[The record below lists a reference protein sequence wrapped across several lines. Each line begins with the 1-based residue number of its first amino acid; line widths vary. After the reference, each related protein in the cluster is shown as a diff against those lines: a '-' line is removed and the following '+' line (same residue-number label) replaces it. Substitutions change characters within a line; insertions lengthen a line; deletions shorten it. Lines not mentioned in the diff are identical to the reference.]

1 MAKNTNFYRLD
12 ALDNHDPDYAII
24 LGERSNGKSYA
35 VKERALSHALEAK
48 KVTFVLIRRYD
59 ADIKTALMSTYF
71 NDTGLKKLISDKTEG
86 EYNGVVFYQGYFYTA
101 FTDADGKNLRGY
113 AIGAAM
119 ALNDD
124 ERYKSSFVQPEVVDI
139 IFEEFTTNK
148 LYLSN
153 EVTRFMNLCS
163 TILRLHK
170 GTVYMIANTIS
181 RVCPYFN
188 EWNLRNIPSMQ
199 FGQIDEYLFED
210 SQGTKVKVC
219 VELCAS
225 PEHKKSGM
233 FFGRIGKTIEGGQW
247 ETKERPH
254 LHGDLSE
261 YEIMYSLSLEHM
273 NFKFNIY
280 LICHKTDGFMA
291 VYVYPASVKTFDR
304 VLTQDYST
312 DIFKTPTLQKR
323 NKAECKIA
331 ELVKNNKMVFPTNL
345 IAEDFYT
352 VIQNMSCNPFSLM

>member
-1 MAKNTNFYRLD
+1 MAKSTNFYRLD
-12 ALDNHDPDYAII
+12 ALDEHDPDYAII
-24 LGERSNGKSYA
+24 LGERANGKSYA
-35 VKERALSHALEAK
+35 VKERSLKHSIDTK
-48 KVTFVLIRRYD
+48 KVSFVLIRRYD
-59 ADIKTALMSTYF
+59 ADIKTNLMKTYF
-71 NDTGLKKLISDKTEG
+71 NDRGLRELIEKETDG
-86 EYNGVVFYQGYFYTA
+86 EYNCIDFWQGYFYLA
-101 FTDADGKNLRGY
+101 KDEDGKTVRGVAVGY
-113 AIGAAM
+113 AM

-124 ERYKSSFVQPEVVDI
+124 ERYKSSFVQPDVQDI

-153 EVTRFMNLCS
+153 EVSRFMNLCS

-188 EWNLRNIPSMQ
+188 EWNLRNIPSMK
-199 FGQIDEYLFED
+199 FGQIDEYNFED
-210 SQGTKVKVC
+210 SQGNKVKVC

-254 LHGDLSE
+254 LVGDLAE
-261 YEIMYSLSLEHM
+261 YDILYSLSLTHM
-273 NFKFNIY
+273 NFRFNIY
-280 LICHKTDGFMA
+280 LLCHKKEGYTC
-291 VYVYPASVKTFDR
+291 VYCYPASVKVFDR
-304 VLTQDYST
+304 ILTQEYST
-312 DIFKTPTLQKR
+312 DVLHSPTLHKNNR
-323 NKAECKIA
+323 AECLIS
-331 ELVKNNKMVFPTNL
+331 ELVKNNKLVFPTNL

-352 VIQNMSCNPFSLM
+352 VIQNMSCNPFMLM

>member
-1 MAKNTNFYRLD
+1 MSNNFYRLD
-12 ALDNHDPDYAII
+12 ALDEHDPDYAII
-24 LGERSNGKSYA
+24 LGERANGKSYA
-35 VKERALSHALEAK
+35 VKERALTHAIDK
-48 KVTFVLIRRYD
+48 MKVSFVLIRRYD
-59 ADIKTALMSTYF
+59 ADIKSNLMNTYF
-71 NDTGLKKLISDKTEG
+71 NDTGLKKLISDKTNE
-86 EYNGVVFYQGYFYTA
+86 EYNCVTFWQGYFYLANDEGSNKVTK
-101 FTDADGKNLRGY
+101 GP
-113 AIGAAM
+113 AIGYAM

-124 ERYKSSFVQPEVVDI
+124 ERYKSSFVQPDVEDI

-153 EVTRFMNLCS
+153 EVSRFMNLCS

-188 EWNLRNIPSMQ
+188 EWSLRNIPAMK
-199 FGQIDEYLFED
+199 FGQIDEYNFED
-210 SQGTKVKVC
+210 SQGNKVKVC

-254 LHGDLSE
+254 LVGDLAD
-261 YEIMYSLSLEHM
+261 YDILYSLSLVHM
-273 NFKFNIY
+273 NFRFNIY
-280 LICHKTDGFMA
+280 LLCNKEEGFTC
-291 VYVYPASVKTFDR
+291 VYCYPASVKIFDR
-304 VLTQDYST
+304 VLTQEYST
-312 DIFKTPTLQKR
+312 DIQKTPTLHKNNR
-323 NKAECKIA
+323 AECLIS
-331 ELVKNNKMVFPTNL
+331 ELVKNNKLVFPTNL

-352 VIQNMSCNPFSLM
+352 VIQNMSCNPFMLM